1 MSIYSKHFS
10 SLVRIAPGFF
20 VGRRFCSVRNLGTET
35 RGKSFLSIG
44 VRLDTK
50 RSFGMTTRVS
60 DVDAFGG
67 GEGEGKSVRRF
78 APLGDEEKSSEGE
91 EGVRKLRGIIFD
103 MDGTLCEPQTYMFG
117 QMRNALGI
125 DKSIDILD
133 HIYSLPV
140 SEQEAAHEKIR
151 AIEREAMLTQV
162 PQPGLQTLFTY
173 LSTLTPTLPLAILT
187 RNHPP
192 PVHHLLTTHLPQTP
206 FSPIITREF
215 RPPKPH
221 PAGIL
226 HIAKEWNVDPHDTIM
241 VGDSID
247 DMKAGFAAGA
257 ATVLLGNSVNEEL
270 WEHECTDL
278 VVKRLDE
285 LVEVLKGGFVGRVE
299 R

>member
-1 MSIYSKHFS
+1 MSIYSKHLS
-10 SLVRIAPGFF
+10 SLVKIAPKFA
-20 VGRRFCSVRNLGTET
+20 VARRVCSVRNLGTET

-44 VRLDTK
+44 ARLDTK

-60 DVDAFGG
+60 DVVGGGG
-67 GEGEGKSVRRF
+67 GEGQRVRRF
-78 APLGDEEKSSEGE
+78 APLGDEGKSREGGE
-91 EGVRKLRGIIFD
+91 SGRKLKGIIFD

-151 AIEREAMLTQV
+151 AIERDAMLTQV

-173 LSTLTPTLPLAILT
+173 LSTLTSTLPLAILT

-226 HIAKEWNVDPHDTIM
+226 HIAKEWNVDPQDTIM

>member
-1 MSIYSKHFS
+1 MYSTTHT
-10 SLVRIAPGFF
+10 SL
-20 VGRRFCSVRNLGTET
+20 
-35 RGKSFLSIG
+35 KSTSYQH
-44 VRLDTK
+44 
-50 RSFGMTTRVS
+50 
-60 DVDAFGG
+60 
-67 GEGEGKSVRRF
+67 
-78 APLGDEEKSSEGE
+78 PLPLLPNTHH
-91 EGVRKLRGIIFD
+91 R
-103 MDGTLCEPQTYMFG
+103 FG

-125 DKSIDILD
+125 DKTIDILD

-140 SEQEAAHEKIR
+140 SDQEAAHEKIR
-151 AIEREAMLTQV
+151 TIEREAMLTQV

-173 LSTLTPTLPLAILT
+173 LATHTPPLPLAILT

-226 HIAKEWNVDPHDTIM
+226 HIAKEWNVDPADTIM

-247 DMKAGFAAGA
+247 DMRAGFVAGA
-257 ATVLLGNSVNEEL
+257 VTVLLGNSVNAEL

-278 VVKRLDE
+278 VVRRLDE
-285 LVEVLKGGFVGRVE
+285 LVGVLERGFVGRME

>member
-1 MSIYSKHFS
+1 MRIHSKHFS
-10 SLVRIAPGFF
+10 SLVRIAPKFV
-20 VGRRFCSVRNLGTET
+20 VGRRFCPVRNLGTET
-35 RGKSFLSIG
+35 RGKKKLSIG
-44 VRLDTK
+44 ARLDTK

-60 DVDAFGG
+60 DVVGGGG
-67 GEGEGKSVRRF
+67 GEGQRVRRF
-78 APLGDEEKSSEGE
+78 APLGDEGKSREGG
-91 EGVRKLRGIIFD
+91 EGGKKLRGIIFD
-103 MDGTLCEPQTYMFG
+103 MDGTLWFG

-226 HIAKEWNVDPHDTIM
+226 HIAKEWNVDPQDTIM

-285 LVEVLKGGFVGRVE
+285 LVEVLKEGFVGRAE

>member
-1 MSIYSKHFS
+1 MNILPNHFS
-10 SLVRIAPGFF
+10 SILKFTPRSIVRRKIRSADIRLTG
-20 VGRRFCSVRNLGTET
+20 S
-35 RGKSFLSIG
+35 LSIG
-44 VRLDTK
+44 TGSRCEGTF
-50 RSFGMTTRVS
+50 SMTTRPL
-60 DVDAFGG
+60 DAAAGDMKG
-67 GEGEGKSVRRF
+67 VRRF
-78 APLGDEEKSSEGE
+78 APLGKDGEIGIEKV
-91 EGVRKLRGIIFD
+91 EGVRTLKGIIFD

-125 DKSIDILD
+125 DKTIDILD

-140 SEQEAAHEKIR
+140 SDQEAAHEKIR
-151 AIEREAMLTQV
+151 TIEREAMLTQV

-173 LSTLTPTLPLAILT
+173 LATLTPTLPLAILT

-226 HIAKEWNVDPHDTIM
+226 HIAKEWNVDPADTIM

-257 ATVLLGNSVNEEL
+257 ATVLLGNSVNGQL

-278 VVKRLDE
+278 VVRRLDE
-285 LVEVLKGGFVGRVE
+285 LVGVLERGFVGRVE

>member
-1 MSIYSKHFS
+1 
-10 SLVRIAPGFF
+10 
-20 VGRRFCSVRNLGTET
+20 
-35 RGKSFLSIG
+35 
-44 VRLDTK
+44 
-50 RSFGMTTRVS
+50 MTTRVS
-60 DVDAFGG
+60 DVVGG
-67 GEGEGKSVRRF
+67 AGEEGKVVRRF
-78 APLGDEEKSSEGE
+78 APLGGEGKGE

-117 QMRNALGI
+117 QMRGALGI

-140 SEQEAAHEKIR
+140 SDQEAAHEKIR

-162 PQPGLQTLFTY
+162 PQPGLQTLFTF

-192 PVHHLLTTHLPQTP
+192 PVHHLLTTHLPQIP

-226 HIAKEWNVDPHDTIM
+226 HIAKEWNVDPRDTIM

-247 DMKAGFAAGA
+247 DMKAGFSAGA

-285 LVEVLKGGFVGRVE
+285 LVEVLKEGFVGSVE

>member
-1 MSIYSKHFS
+1 
-10 SLVRIAPGFF
+10 
-20 VGRRFCSVRNLGTET
+20 
-35 RGKSFLSIG
+35 
-44 VRLDTK
+44 
-50 RSFGMTTRVS
+50 
-60 DVDAFGG
+60 
-67 GEGEGKSVRRF
+67 
-78 APLGDEEKSSEGE
+78 
-91 EGVRKLRGIIFD
+91 
-103 MDGTLCEPQTYMFG
+103 
-117 QMRNALGI
+117 MRDALGI

-162 PQPGLQTLFTY
+162 PQPGISLPSLQQNPIILTNPRTPGLQTLFTY
-173 LSTLTPTLPLAILT
+173 LSTLTSPLPLAILT

-226 HIAKEWNVDPHDTIM
+226 HIAKEWNVNPKDTIM

-247 DMKAGFAAGA
+247 DMKAGFAAGS

-285 LVEVLKGGFVGRVE
+285 LVEVLKGGFVGRME

>member
-1 MSIYSKHFS
+1 MSIHSKNFS
-10 SLVRIAPGFF
+10 SLIRIAPRFV
-20 VGRRFCSVRNLGTET
+20 VGRKFCSVRNLATET
-35 RGKSFLSIG
+35 RRRSCVGIG
-44 VRLDTK
+44 ARVNNK
-50 RSFGMTTRVS
+50 RTFGMTTRVS
-60 DVDAFGG
+60 GVVGGVGG
-67 GEGEGKSVRRF
+67 GVKGVRRF
-78 APLGDEEKSSEGE
+78 APLGEEGKSREGE

-117 QMRNALGI
+117 QMRSALGI

-140 SEQEAAHEKIR
+140 SDQEAAHEKIR

-192 PVHHLLTTHLPQTP
+192 PVNHLLTTHLPQTP

-226 HIAKEWNVDPHDTIM
+226 HIAKEWNVDPRDTIM
-241 VGDSID
+241 VGDSTD

-285 LVEVLKGGFVGRVE
+285 LVEVLKGGFVGRLE

>member
-1 MSIYSKHFS
+1 MSIHSKLFS
-10 SLVRIAPGFF
+10 SLVRIAPKFV

-35 RGKSFLSIG
+35 RGKGFLSIG
-44 VRLDTK
+44 ARVDNK
-50 RSFGMTTRVS
+50 RSFGMTTRVL
-60 DVDAFGG
+60 DGVGG
-67 GEGEGKSVRRF
+67 GEGEWEGKRVRKF
-78 APLGDEEKSSEGE
+78 APLGGEGMSREGE

-117 QMRNALGI
+117 QMRSALGI

-140 SEQEAAHEKIR
+140 SDQEAAHEKIR
-151 AIEREAMLTQV
+151 AIEREAMPPNPLHLPLHPYSHPPSRNPH
-162 PQPGLQTLFTY
+162 PQP
-173 LSTLTPTLPLAILT
+173 STP
-187 RNHPP
+187 RPP
-192 PVHHLLTTHLPQTP
+192 SPHNPPPQTP

-226 HIAKEWNVDPHDTIM
+226 HIAKEWNVDPKDTIM

-285 LVEVLKGGFVGRVE
+285 LVEVLKGGLWGGWNGR
-299 R
+299 